1 MKNIPKNVRLLPAF
15 LYTLASILASAS
27 GSTPNIL
34 FIAVDDLRPELGC
47 YGNTQIVS
55 PNIDRLAASGTV
67 FKEAYCQVPVCG
79 ASRASLMTGLYP
91 TRERF
96 LNYHT
101 KADMEV
107 RGIYDLPGWLQEHGY
122 TTISNGKIYH
132 QKDDFER
139 SWTEI
144 SHPGTF
150 RQYVLPEN
158 IALPHKQQ
166 PPFEAADVPDNA
178 YPDGK
183 TAEKVIRD
191 LERAKAAGSPFFI
204 AAGFSKP
211 HLPFNAPSKY
221 WDLYDRASLSLP
233 DNYYVPE
240 GAPRQALH
248 NWNELRGQY
257 GGVPQNGAVS
267 DELALHLIHGYYAS
281 VSYADAMIGKIL
293 DSLDRL
299 GMSENTIVILWGD
312 HGWQL
317 GEHTLWCKH
326 ALFRTSLN
334 APLILRAPGYKS
346 GQKSS
351 ALVEFVDIY
360 PTLCELAGID
370 SPTHLQG
377 RSLVTILMDP
387 NAEFKQA
394 IFSRYQSGEAVKTDK
409 LSYARWS
416 GGAEMLYDHSND
428 LDENVNCANDSKYAA
443 EKARLSR
450 LLRSHQ
456 QDVRAADNTY
466 ASSKPAQD
474 MIRENKPPVWKT
486 RSFSQKPARVGE
498 AYSTYVN
505 FRVTDPDG
513 DGLIYGKVSGAQW
526 LQLTNPSYGHFEGT
540 PSAAEVGE
548 HKLTVSVCDGINP
561 PVEANMSVL
570 VR

>member
-1 MKNIPKNVRLLPAF
+1 
-15 LYTLASILASAS
+15 
-27 GSTPNIL
+27 
-34 FIAVDDLRPELGC
+34 
-47 YGNTQIVS
+47 
-55 PNIDRLAASGTV
+55 
-67 FKEAYCQVPVCG
+67 
-79 ASRASLMTGLYP
+79 MTGLYP
-91 TRERF
+91 TRQRF

-139 SWTEI
+139 SWAEI

-211 HLPFNAPSKY
+211 HLPFNAPTKY

-257 GGVPQNGAVS
+257 GGVPQKGALL

-346 GQKSS
+346 GQRSS

-360 PTLCELAGID
+360 STLCELAGIEAPD
-370 SPTHLQG
+370 HLQG
-377 RSLVTILMDP
+377 RSLVPVLKNP

-394 IFSRYQSGEAVKTDK
+394 IFSRYQSGEAVKTK
-409 LSYARWS
+409 NLSYAQWP
-416 GGAEMLYDHSND
+416 GGAEMLYDHDND
-428 LDENVNCANDSKYAA
+428 LDENVNRAKDSKYAA
-443 EKARLSR
+443 AKARLSG
-450 LLRSHQ
+450 LLGLHRQNIS
-456 QDVRAADNTY
+456 DADTTY
-466 ASSKPAQD
+466 ANSKTAQD
-474 MIRENKPPVWKT
+474 MIEGNRPPNWKT
-486 RSFSQKPARVGE
+486 RSFSQKPAKVGE

-505 FRVTDPDG
+505 FRVTDLEG
-513 DGLIYGKVSGAQW
+513 DGLVYAKVSGAQW
-526 LQLTNPSYGHFEGT
+526 LQLTNPSYGRFEGMPT
-540 PSAAEVGE
+540 ATEIGE
-548 HKLTVSVCDGINP
+548 HEFTVSVCDGINP
-561 PVEANMSVL
+561 PVEARMSVE

>member
-1 MKNIPKNVRLLPAF
+1 MKNIPKDIRLLPAF
-15 LYTLASILASAS
+15 LGALAFIGASVS

-91 TRERF
+91 TRQRF

-139 SWTEI
+139 SWAEI

-150 RQYVLPEN
+150 RQYVRSEN
-158 IALPHKQQ
+158 IALPHKEQ

-211 HLPFNAPSKY
+211 HLPFNAPTKY

-257 GGVPQNGAVS
+257 GGVPQKGALS

-346 GQKSS
+346 GQRSS

-360 PTLCELAGID
+360 PTLCELAGIEAPD
-370 SPTHLQG
+370 HLQG
-377 RSLVTILMDP
+377 RSLVPVLKNP

-394 IFSRYQSGEAVKTDK
+394 IFSRYQSGEAVKTK
-409 LSYARWS
+409 NLSYAQWP
-416 GGAEMLYDHSND
+416 GGAEMLYDHDND
-428 LDENVNCANDSKYAA
+428 LDENVNRAKDSKYAPA
-443 EKARLSR
+443 KARLSG
-450 LLRSHQ
+450 LLGLHRQNIS
-456 QDVRAADNTY
+456 DADTTY
-466 ASSKPAQD
+466 ANSKTAQD
-474 MIRENKPPVWKT
+474 MIEGNRPPNWKT
-486 RSFSQKPARVGE
+486 RSFSQKPAKVGE

-505 FRVTDPDG
+505 FRVTDLEG
-513 DGLIYGKVSGAQW
+513 DGLVYAKVSGAQW
-526 LQLTNPSYGHFEGT
+526 LQLTNPSYGRFEGMPT
-540 PSAAEVGE
+540 ATEIGE
-548 HKLTVSVCDGINP
+548 HEFTVSVCDGINP
-561 PVEANMSVL
+561 PVEARMSVE

>member
-1 MKNIPKNVRLLPAF
+1 MKNIPKDIRLLPAF
-15 LYTLASILASAS
+15 LGALAFIGASVS

-91 TRERF
+91 TRQRF

-139 SWTEI
+139 SWAEI

-211 HLPFNAPSKY
+211 HLPFNAPTKY

-257 GGVPQNGAVS
+257 GEVPQKGAVS

-346 GQKSS
+346 GQRSS

-360 PTLCELAGID
+360 PTLCELAGIKAPD
-370 SPTHLQG
+370 HLQG
-377 RSLVTILMDP
+377 RSLVPVLKNP

-394 IFSRYQSGEAVKTDK
+394 IFSRYQSGEAVKTK
-409 LSYARWS
+409 NLSYAQWS
-416 GGAEMLYDHSND
+416 GGAEMLYDHDND
-428 LDENVNCANDSKYAA
+428 LDENVNRAKDSKYAA
-443 EKARLSR
+443 AKARLSG
-450 LLRSHQ
+450 LLGLHRQNIS
-456 QDVRAADNTY
+456 DADTTY
-466 ASSKPAQD
+466 ANSKTAQD
-474 MIRENKPPVWKT
+474 MIEGNKPPNWKT
-486 RSFSQKPARVGE
+486 RSFSQKPAKAGE

-505 FRVTDPDG
+505 FRVTDLEG
-513 DGLIYGKVSGAQW
+513 DGLVYTKVSGAQW
-526 LQLTNPSYGHFEGT
+526 LQLTNPSYGRFEGMPT
-540 PSAAEVGE
+540 AAEIGE
-548 HKLTVSVCDGINP
+548 HEFTVSVCDGINP
-561 PVEANMSVL
+561 PVEARMSVE

>member
-1 MKNIPKNVRLLPAF
+1 MKNIPKDICLLPAF
-15 LYTLASILASAS
+15 FGALAFIGASVS

-91 TRERF
+91 TRQRF

-139 SWTEI
+139 SWAEI

-158 IALPHKQQ
+158 IALPHKEQ

-211 HLPFNAPSKY
+211 HLPFNAPTKY

-257 GGVPQNGAVS
+257 GGVPQKGAVS

-299 GMSENTIVILWGD
+299 GMSESTIVILWGD

-346 GQKSS
+346 GQRSS

-360 PTLCELAGID
+360 PTLCELAGIEA
-370 SPTHLQG
+370 PEHLQG
-377 RSLVTILMDP
+377 RSLVPVLKNP

-394 IFSRYQSGEAVKTDK
+394 IFSRYQSGEAVKTK
-409 LSYARWS
+409 NLSYAQWS
-416 GGAEMLYDHSND
+416 GGAEMLYDHDND
-428 LDENVNCANDSKYAA
+428 LDENVNRAKDSKYAA
-443 EKARLSR
+443 AKARLSG
-450 LLRSHQ
+450 LLGLHRQNIS
-456 QDVRAADNTY
+456 DADTTY
-466 ASSKPAQD
+466 ANSKTAQD
-474 MIRENKPPVWKT
+474 MIEGNKPPNWKT
-486 RSFSQKPARVGE
+486 RSFSQKPAKAGE

-505 FRVTDPDG
+505 FRVTDLEG
-513 DGLIYGKVSGAQW
+513 DGLVYTKVSGAQW
-526 LQLTNPSYGHFEGT
+526 LQLTNPSYGRFEGMPT
-540 PSAAEVGE
+540 AAEIGE
-548 HKLTVSVCDGINP
+548 HEFTVSVCDGINP
-561 PVEANMSVL
+561 PVEARMSVE